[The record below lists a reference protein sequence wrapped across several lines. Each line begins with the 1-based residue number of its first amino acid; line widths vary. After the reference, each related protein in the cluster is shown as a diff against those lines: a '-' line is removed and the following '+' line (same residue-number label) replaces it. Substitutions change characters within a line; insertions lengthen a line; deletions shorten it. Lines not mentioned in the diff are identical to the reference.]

1 MTPAVRFKGFT
12 DPWEQRKFSEVFSF
26 LRNNTLS
33 RAELSDSE
41 GETRD
46 VHYGDI
52 LVKFGEVI
60 DARRDELPRIAS
72 DALAGGLSCQPL
84 SNGDVIIA
92 DTAEDE
98 VVGKCSELRGCGDYP
113 IVSGLHTMACR
124 PEFEFAPGYLGYYM
138 NSPAFYDQLLPL
150 MQGIKVIS
158 VSKGA
163 ISDTEVC
170 FPSLPEQ
177 KAIGASL
184 TELDNLITLHQR
196 KYDQLAVLKKALL
209 DKMFPRDGAFVPEI
223 RFVGFTDPWEQR
235 KLGNI
240 ATRITAMS
248 GEADLPRVEYED
260 INSGQGT
267 LNKDLAS
274 KESAKT
280 GIAFEPGDVLYGKL
294 RPYLMNWLYPQFRG
308 IAVGD
313 FWVLRPDGVEGS
325 FLYRFIQS
333 ERFQYN
339 ANISSGSKMP
349 RADWAFVSED
359 NYLVPSSRDEQRLIG
374 TTFQQLDN
382 LITLHQRK
390 LGLLKNLKVA
400 LLDKMFV

>member
-1 MTPAVRFKGFT
+1 MSMTPAVRFK
-12 DPWEQRKFSEVFSF
+12 
-26 LRNNTLS
+26 
-33 RAELSDSE
+33 
-41 GETRD
+41 
-46 VHYGDI
+46 
-52 LVKFGEVI
+52 
-60 DARRDELPRIAS
+60 
-72 DALAGGLSCQPL
+72 
-84 SNGDVIIA
+84 
-92 DTAEDE
+92 
-98 VVGKCSELRGCGDYP
+98 
-113 IVSGLHTMACR
+113 
-124 PEFEFAPGYLGYYM
+124 
-138 NSPAFYDQLLPL
+138 
-150 MQGIKVIS
+150 
-158 VSKGA
+158 
-163 ISDTEVC
+163 
-170 FPSLPEQ
+170 
-177 KAIGASL
+177 
-184 TELDNLITLHQR
+184 
-196 KYDQLAVLKKALL
+196 
-209 DKMFPRDGAFVPEI
+209 
-223 RFVGFTDPWEQR
+223 GFTDPWEQR

-390 LGLLKNLKVA
+390 YDQLVVLKKALLDKMFPRDGAVVPEIRFAGFTDPWEQRKLGELGTTYGGLTGKSKEDFGHGDARFVPYTNVFDNPIADPTRLGEVEIDMSQNRVLHGDALFTVSSETPEEVGMSSVWLSDLDNLYLNSFCFGYRQDGSFDSYYLAYMLRSKSVREDIELLAQGISRFNISKGKVMEVEVPVPDMEEQRRVGTLFYQLDNLITLHQRKLGLLKNLKAA